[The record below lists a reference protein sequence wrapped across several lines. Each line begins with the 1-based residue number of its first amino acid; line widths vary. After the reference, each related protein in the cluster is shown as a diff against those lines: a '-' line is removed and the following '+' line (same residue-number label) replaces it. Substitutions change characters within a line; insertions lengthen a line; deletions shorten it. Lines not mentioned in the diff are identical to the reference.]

1 MRVYTS
7 HQFVLPLPSGHRF
20 PMRKYQRLQEE
31 LLARGVL
38 AAADM
43 AEPHAASDDELALAH
58 DRGYIARV
66 RDGQLT
72 EAELR
77 RIGFPWSDAMV
88 QRSRRSSGATLDA
101 ARTALQQG
109 VSANLAG
116 GTHHACRDHG
126 EGYCVFNDAAVTA
139 RVLLA
144 ERAVSRVAVVDL
156 DVHQGN
162 GTADICGS
170 DADVLTVS
178 LHGERNF
185 PFRKVPSHLDIGL
198 PDGTGD
204 EAYLAALDQALQ
216 QVWAFSPTLIVYLA
230 GADPHADDTL
240 GRLALTSAG
249 LLERDRRVLLGARQ
263 RGIAVAVAMAGGYG
277 RDVETTVALHLQTV
291 SLAAS
296 LQRGWTS

>member
-1 MRVYTS
+1 M
-7 HQFVLPLPSGHRF
+7 Q
-20 PMRKYQRLQEE
+20 KYQRLQQE
-31 LLARGVL
+31 LLLRGVV
-38 AAADM
+38 AAADV
-43 AEPHAASDDELALAH
+43 AEPHAATDDELAHAH
-58 DRGYIARV
+58 DLGYIDRV
-66 RDGQLT
+66 RDGLLS

-77 RIGFPWSDAMV
+77 RIGFPWSEAMV

-109 VSANLAG
+109 ISANLAG

-162 GTADICGS
+162 GTADICGG
-170 DADVLTVS
+170 DRDVLTVS

-185 PFRKVPSHLDIGL
+185 PFRKVPSHLDVGL

-204 EAYLAALDQALQ
+204 SDYLAALDGALQ
-216 QVWAFSPTLIVYLA
+216 TVWGFGPDLIVYLA

-240 GRLALTSAG
+240 GRLALTAAG
-249 LLERDRRVLLGARQ
+249 LLERDRRVLQGAHS

-277 RDVETTVALHLQTV
+277 RDIETTVALHVQTV
-291 SLAAS
+291 TLAAA
-296 LQRGWTS
+296 LWRDWPR